1 MKPNVRGILFMLAAI
16 AVLSIMDAALKSLVA
31 HYPPIQTA
39 CLRGLFSLPFIL
51 LFVIRHGGFAQV
63 LHGRISLHVLRAVLG
78 VSMLASFIYAIS
90 VMSLADAYAVFFIGP
105 LLITALSV
113 PILKE
118 KVSTAQW
125 IAISFGLIGVLL
137 MLRPQGKELISL
149 GALASFAAA
158 LMYAVSALLMRVLG
172 RTESTVTMTFWF
184 VTLVSV
190 LSLTLSLPN
199 WVPIIWTDWPWLL
212 TVGICGA
219 LGQYLIT
226 EAFRSA
232 QPSVVAPFEYT
243 AMLWGLGF
251 DFVLWSAL
259 PGAMTMLGA
268 SVVIGSG
275 LYLLRQEAK
284 AHH

>member
-1 MKPNVRGILFMLAAI
+1 
-16 AVLSIMDAALKSLVA
+16 
-31 HYPPIQTA
+31 
-39 CLRGLFSLPFIL
+39 
-51 LFVIRHGGFAQV
+51 
-63 LHGRISLHVLRAVLG
+63 
-78 VSMLASFIYAIS
+78 
-90 VMSLADAYAVFFIGP
+90 
-105 LLITALSV
+105 
-113 PILKE
+113 
-118 KVSTAQW
+118 
-125 IAISFGLIGVLL
+125 
-137 MLRPQGKELISL
+137 
-149 GALASFAAA
+149 
-158 LMYAVSALLMRVLG
+158 VSALLMRILG

-190 LSLTLSLPN
+190 LSLTFSLPN

-212 TVGICGA
+212 TVGVCGA

-259 PGAMTMLGA
+259 PGTMTMLGA

-284 AHH
+284 TNS